1 MSGVGLVACQGFLV
15 GGPCVCVLVGGAG
28 SLLSEVQLTSNS
40 EFWGVYGFGMVLG
53 SLSFNDQGCVPALL
67 EN

>member
-1 MSGVGLVACQGFLV
+1 MGGVGLVACQGFLV
-15 GGPCVCVLVGGAG
+15 RGACICVLVGGAG

-40 EFWGVYGFGMVLG
+40 EFWGVYGFHMTLG
-53 SLSFNDQGCVPALL
+53 GLHINAYGYVPALL

>member
-1 MSGVGLVACQGFLV
+1 MGGVGLVTCQGFLI
-15 GGPCVCVLVGGAG
+15 GGTCVCVLVGGAG

>member
-1 MSGVGLVACQGFLV
+1 MGGVGRVACQSFLV
-15 GGPCVCVLVGGAG
+15 SGACICVLVGGAG

>member
-1 MSGVGLVACQGFLV
+1 MGGIGLVDCQGFLAR
-15 GGPCVCVLVGGAG
+15 GACICVLVGGAG